1 VVEVLQDEGVA
12 WSLDFLEPGLEVLR
26 TLGLAGT
33 RQRTSLTRSLF
44 VVAKSGTSWDK
55 RHVYPAFETTPHFVI
70 FFEELHQCHYSI
82 AIAILKRN

>member
-1 VVEVLQDEGVA
+1 
-12 WSLDFLEPGLEVLR
+12 LEFGFS
-26 TLGLAGT
+26 GT
-33 RQRTSLTRSLF
+33 RLGSSQNLGVGWDQTEDLSNQKP